1 MIVYLCILGYSNLLK
16 SVSNIDTSKLVVVVV
31 DIYQTRYTL
40 DRYKYISIPL
50 PNALM
55 KVKR

>member
-16 SVSNIDTSKLVVVVV
+16 SVSNIDTSKLVVV
-31 DIYQTRYTL
+31 DIYRTRYTL

-55 KVKR
+55 KV

>member
-16 SVSNIDTSKLVVVVV
+16 SVSNIDTSKLVVVV

-55 KVKR
+55 KV

>member
-16 SVSNIDTSKLVVVVV
+16 SVSNIDTSKLVVV
-31 DIYQTRYTL
+31 DIYHTRYTL

-55 KVKR
+55 KV

>member
-55 KVKR
+55 KV

>member
-16 SVSNIDTSKLVVVVV
+16 SVSNIDTSKLVVV

-50 PNALM
+50 SNALM
-55 KVKR
+55 KV